1 MSEQT
6 ETPALGPL
14 DPAGQQPNGNLP
26 KVGGRIRFT
35 SENARFFCEKS
46 HAKRRANR
54 PQPAPTLE
62 PVAEQSAQD
71 FADRRLSRVRAQL
84 DELDDLMASLARRRR
99 PDTKKLKELAE
110 ATARLQVQEQQLAGR
125 PGPGTLRPGTRIRD
139 DQPRLM
145 PPEGAQPLL
154 GPRRA
159 G

>member
-1 MSEQT
+1 MSGQT
-6 ETPALGPL
+6 ETPAVVPL
-14 DPAGQQPNGNLP
+14 NPAPRGPNGDLP
-26 KVGGRIRFT
+26 KVGGKIRFT
-35 SENARFFCEKS
+35 SEIARIYAERA
-46 HAKRRANR
+46 HAARRANR

-71 FADRRLSRVRAQL
+71 FADKRLSRVRAQL
-84 DELDDLMASLARRRR
+84 DELDNLMASLARRRR

-125 PGPGTLRPGTRIRD
+125 PGPGTLRPGTRTRD